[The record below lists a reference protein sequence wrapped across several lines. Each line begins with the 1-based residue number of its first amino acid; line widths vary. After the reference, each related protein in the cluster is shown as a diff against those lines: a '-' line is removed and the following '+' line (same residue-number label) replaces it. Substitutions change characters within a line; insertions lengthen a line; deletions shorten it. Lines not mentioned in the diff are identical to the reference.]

1 MHAGHEPSSVETL
14 LEDDETTMKISNTDE
29 TISVQPS
36 IDKRDRSEE
45 WKEIERSTR
54 KKKKKGQDSA
64 AASVQRS
71 IAENFR
77 SVGQLDLLVKA
88 WPHLQAGG
96 TICLSH
102 KRFEWISIS
111 LNGAV
116 ITDTTHPSLPL
127 ICSSLVTVNNLSLRI
142 FSTAL

>member
-102 KRFEWISIS
+102 RRFEWISIS

-116 ITDTTHPSLPL
+116 
-127 ICSSLVTVNNLSLRI
+127 
-142 FSTAL
+142 